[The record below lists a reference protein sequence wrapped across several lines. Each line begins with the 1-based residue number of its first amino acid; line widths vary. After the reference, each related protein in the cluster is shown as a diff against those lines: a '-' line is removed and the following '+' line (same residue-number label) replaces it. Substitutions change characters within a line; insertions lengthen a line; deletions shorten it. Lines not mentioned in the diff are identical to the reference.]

1 MRKEVI
7 NKKKERFMEI
17 QNNPELLEYN
27 SKIEKEVKISKTFEN
42 KIFEDVTQLTG
53 SENNSNEIKIISAPA
68 LKNKQK
74 QMNY

>member
-1 MRKEVI
+1 
-7 NKKKERFMEI
+7 MEI

>member
-1 MRKEVI
+1 
-7 NKKKERFMEI
+7 MEI

-53 SENNSNEIKIISAPA
+53 SENNSNEIKIISAPV
-68 LKNKQK
+68 LKNKK
-74 QMNY
+74 KRMNY